1 MSGGIRGYV
10 PALDGIR
17 ALAIGMVMLGHL
29 WQGPDL
35 PGLRELARAGPY
47 GVDVFFVLSGFL
59 ITGIL
64 LRNLDR
70 PRYYHNFYV
79 RRALRILPLYW
90 CYLTLIFGPRIALE
104 LSGAPTPPSAG
115 PPWVYYLFVS
125 NFYFVSIAEFPD
137 SLLDMTWSLCIEEQF
152 YLTFPFLVAALPR
165 RALVVGL
172 VGITAIAGPLRYL
185 VYDPNNLLWA
195 YVFTPMR
202 SDGLALGALVA
213 IAMHHG
219 RDGLLEGLRR
229 LLWPLSAALAI
240 LVAIDFLASY
250 PGPMAVM
257 HTLVSAW
264 TAALV
269 IALLSGQNPRLD
281 AIMSWGPL
289 VYLGRISYAMYLLHP
304 AAYMVTSL
312 ILLQLGVPGTKGSF
326 ASALAHM
333 GIASLASVGMATLT
347 WRTLEEP
354 MLKLKD
360 RFAPNHP

>member
-1 MSGGIRGYV
+1 M
-10 PALDGIR
+10 
-17 ALAIGMVMLGHL
+17 LAHL
-29 WQGPDL
+29 WQGPHL
-35 PGLRELARAGPY
+35 PVLRELSRAGPY

-64 LRNLDR
+64 LRNLNH
-70 PRYYHNFYV
+70 PRYYRNFYI

-90 CYLTLIFGPRIALE
+90 CYLTLIFGPRIALA

-125 NFYFVSIAEFPD
+125 NLYFVSIASFPD

-152 YLTFPFLVAALPR
+152 YLIFPFLVAKLPR
-165 RALVVGL
+165 RALVLGL
-172 VGITAIAGPLRYL
+172 VGVTLAAGPLRYL
-185 VYDPNNLLWA
+185 AYDPGNLLWA
-195 YVFTPMR
+195 YVFPPMR

-213 IAMHHG
+213 VALHHR
-219 RDGLLEGLRR
+219 RDRLLGGLRL
-229 LLWPLSAALAI
+229 LLWPLSAALGF

-264 TAALV
+264 TAALLV
-269 IALLSGQNPRLD
+269 ALLSGQHPRLD
-281 AIMSWGPL
+281 AIVSWAPL
-289 VYLGRISYAMYLLHP
+289 VLVGRISYAMYLLHP

-312 ILLQLGVPGTKGSF
+312 ILRQLGVPGTETSL
-326 ASALAHM
+326 ASASAHL
-333 GIASLASVGMATLT
+333 GIASLATVGMAILT

-354 MLKLKD
+354 ALRLKESL
-360 RFAPNHP
+360 APNQP